1 MLLIIDNEIKKSY
14 MVKTTIN
21 FDNVE
26 NLFIERNEDPDTK
39 HKIKVIAETGVSGY
53 ELYRGNDI
61 DEARYIY
68 NKLLKC
74 WSNNEKIVHFNTLLN
89 NE

>member
-1 MLLIIDNEIKKSY
+1 MLLIIDNEIKSY
-14 MVKTTIN
+14 MFKTTIN
-21 FDNVE
+21 FDNIE
-26 NLFIERNEDPDTK
+26 NLFIERNEDPDANNK
-39 HKIKVIAETGVSGY
+39 YKIIAETGVSGY
-53 ELYRGNDI
+53 ELYKGNDI